1 VPAKVTPL
9 KVVTPPVAVAVWTP
23 PKVPLVPLVIATA
36 TWVALSVVT
45 VLPY

>member
-9 KVVTPPVAVAVWTP
+9 KVATPPVAVVVWTP
-23 PKVPLVPLVIATA
+23 PKVPPVPLVIATA
-36 TWVALSVVT
+36 TWVVLSVVT